1 MPKSRSVHK
10 SESLAGFRK
19 AVHEVLNR
27 NAVSRT
33 PLIKER
39 NKRLSLKLKTKTPE
53 TPVKSEKSKKRK
65 RRKSQKAVKAQKGGI
80 VRAGS
85 HQKFPS
91 CK

>member
-1 MPKSRSVHK
+1 MGNLNAITSRDINDQS
-10 SESLAGFRK
+10 
-19 AVHEVLNR
+19 
-27 NAVSRT
+27 T

-39 NKRLSLKLKTKTPE
+39 NRRQSLKLKTKTPE
-53 TPVKSEKSKKRK
+53 TSVKSVKSKKRK

>member
-1 MPKSRSVHK
+1 MPKSRSVNK
-10 SESLAGFRK
+10 SKSLEEFRK
-19 AVHEVLNR
+19 VVHEVLNR

-33 PLIKER
+33 PLLRER
-39 NKRLSLKLKTKTPE
+39 NRRQSLKLKTKTPE
-53 TPVKSEKSKKRK
+53 TSVKSVKSKKKK

>member
-39 NKRLSLKLKTKTPE
+39 NRRQSLKLKTKTPE
-53 TPVKSEKSKKRK
+53 TSVKSNKFKKKK